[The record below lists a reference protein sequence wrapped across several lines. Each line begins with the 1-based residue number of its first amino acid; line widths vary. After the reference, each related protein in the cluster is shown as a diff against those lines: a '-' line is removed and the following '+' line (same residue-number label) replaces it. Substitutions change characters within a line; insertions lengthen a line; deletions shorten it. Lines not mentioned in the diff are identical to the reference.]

1 MENKSARAKVQ
12 AFGGFLTAMVIPNIG
27 AFIAWGFI
35 TALFIPTGWL
45 PNEHFAKIVG
55 PMITYLLPV
64 MIGSTGGHLVGGKR
78 GAVMGGIGTI
88 GVIVGAEIPM
98 FLGSMIMGP
107 LGGLVIKY
115 VDKALE
121 KRIPA
126 GFEMVINN
134 FSLGIAGMLLCLL
147 GFEVIG
153 PAVLIA
159 NTFVKECIEALVH
172 AGYLP
177 LLSVINEP
185 AKVLF
190 LNNAID
196 QGVYYPLGMLLA
208 FTLFGKG
215 MSKRS
220 APGAMIIHFLGG
232 IHELYFPYV
241 LMKPLTII
249 AMIAGGMSGTWMF
262 NLLDGGLVA
271 GPSPGSIFA
280 YLALTP
286 KGSFLATIAGVTVGT
301 LVSFAI
307 TSLILKME
315 KTVETESEDEFAQS
329 ANAVKAMKQEGA
341 FSLSRVKRIAF
352 VCDAGMGSS
361 AMGATT
367 FRKRLEKAGLAIEVK
382 HYAIENV
389 PADADIV
396 VTHASLEG
404 RVKRVTDKPLILI
417 NNYIGDPKLDTLFN
431 QLTAEHKH

>member
-1 MENKSARAKVQ
+1 
-12 AFGGFLTAMVIPNIG
+12 
-27 AFIAWGFI
+27 
-35 TALFIPTGWL
+35 
-45 PNEHFAKIVG
+45 
-55 PMITYLLPV
+55 MITYLLPV

-115 VDKALE
+115 IDKSLE

-196 QGVYYPLGMLLA
+196 QGVYYPLGMQQASVNGKSIFFMVASIQSGLGLLLA

-249 AMIAGGMSGTWMF
+249 AMIAGGMSGTGCLTYWTVVWWLAQVRGLS
-262 NLLDGGLVA
+262 LLT
-271 GPSPGSIFA
+271 
-280 YLALTP
+280 ALTP
-286 KGSFLATIAGVTVGT
+286 KGSFTATIAGVTVGT
-301 LVSFAI
+301 TVSFAI

-315 KTVETESEDEFAQS
+315 KTVETKSEDEFAQS